1 MGRAS
6 RFIDGVDASVL
17 PTAMLQEADEDSA

>member
-6 RFIDGVDASVL
+6 RFIDDLDPNLL
-17 PTAMLQEADEDSA
+17 PTAMLQEADKDA